1 MKFSD
6 FKKLTK
12 KEMIEWLSCHEYTL
26 ACFEEYT
33 EEFEGDDAAWD
44 E

>member
-6 FKKLTK
+6 FKKLSK
-12 KEMIEWLSCHEYTL
+12 KAMIEWISCHEYTL
-26 ACFEEYT
+26 ACFEEW
-33 EEFEGDDAAWD
+33 DAEAGEWI